1 MTQSE
6 TIRVEAIAT
15 AIHDTLVADGWTT
28 PECDGESR
36 DNGNGIYYRGFSKEG
51 YATITQGYALAD
63 PDAWSSYVTSITL
76 ECDGK
81 LIRCTDYA
89 TPKKL
94 RAFLVRADKLQDI
107 AKAKAERDDV
117 KKAEANKQSDYIA
130 EYVKQNC
137 EHTWE
142 DFEVVSQEYSR
153 LKEAMLVKVVRL
165 NEEHGF
171 EGRNKM
177 VWVETAYEPETYMRR
192 IDYLEKKMAKEFMVE
207 VYRREMNIEGVE
219 RFQEVLAGVM
229 LIFTG
234 AEGEALRCIYK
245 NASMMAIAINEAS
258 NGGYKAYEAE
268 GVA

>member
-15 AIHDTLVADGWTT
+15 ATHDTLVADGWTT
-28 PECDGESR
+28 DCIEEAHPAR
-36 DNGNGIYYRGFSKEG
+36 YHRYFNKEG
-51 YATITQGYALAD
+51 YATITQSYCIAD
-63 PDAWSSYVTSITL
+63 PSAWSSYVTSITL

-94 RAFLVRADKLQDI
+94 RAFLVRADKLQET
-107 AKAKAERDDV
+107 ARTKAERDDV

-142 DFEVVSQEYSR
+142 NFEVASKEYATLRIALSD
-153 LKEAMLVKVVRL
+153 EVVRL
-165 NEEHGF
+165 NELHGF
-171 EGRNKM
+171 EGRNRM
-177 VWVETAYEPETYMRR
+177 VDIETAYEPETYMRS
-192 IDYLEKKMAKEFMVE
+192 IDFLEQKMAKWFMVE
-207 VYRREMNIEGVE
+207 VDRRKMDIEGVE

-234 AEGEALRCIYK
+234 AEGEALRDTYRS
-245 NASMMAIAINEAS
+245 ASMMAIAINEAS
-258 NGGYKAYEAE
+258 NGGYKAYIAE
-268 GVA
+268 GVE